1 MKRDVYNELVKSG
14 FLTAEPAHNMNENE
28 RFHGLSAWKLEDQ
41 RKLQESCPG
50 SEDADCYYTKSFDRF
65 KKCLQNFSE
74 ACLGARIE
82 EICSTLIA
90 ILSRCLDVFIR
101 EANVRLKDS
110 NSMKRILM
118 KVKEQMRASCE
129 KIVQSLGELKEEVKT
144 ITAESIEG
152 AAKRIVE
159 KAGKFSYST
168 REVSIPLLG
177 VVSDSVVIDNLR
189 FQIQTMVVADLESE
203 IQTQIL
209 MMFGSQDE
217 LTLKIK
223 KSIIEIEMAIKEEK
237 STPATA
243 VLAQNMIASFEW
255 MDVLNKNKNVFGKKY
270 LASSI
275 KSQWKHFLH
284 DAQAKLEKIKGN
296 VFVTSPTWKQQE
308 AKSLLNLIDPSK
320 MADELIEDLKSYFV
334 KCHNDF
340 MAELGHISEL
350 FQLGSTVQE
359 QQRVKIVKLAP
370 KVALLEIEVF
380 DVIARIRFGQPKIG
394 QLISQGGQG
403 GVYECLDIL
412 SANGRPCVVK
422 VIFVSNEDDTA
433 MENLALEVHNTRYD
447 IQCQS

>member
-1 MKRDVYNELVKSG
+1 M
-14 FLTAEPAHNMNENE
+14 
-28 RFHGLSAWKLEDQ
+28 
-41 RKLQESCPG
+41 
-50 SEDADCYYTKSFDRF
+50 
-65 KKCLQNFSE
+65 
-74 ACLGARIE
+74 
-82 EICSTLIA
+82 
-90 ILSRCLDVFIR
+90 FIR

-144 ITAESIEG
+144 IIAESIQG

-168 REVSIPLLG
+168 SKVSIPPLG
-177 VVSDSVVIDNLR
+177 VVSDSVVIDNLC

-380 DVIARIRFGQPKIG
+380 DVISRIRFGQPKIG